1 MTHGQRIC
9 SVAAIVCCV
18 TQSLAC
24 PAARAVEPKQVM
36 LLHSFGKDFKPWSE
50 YARTIRMELNQ
61 QSPWPLDIIEH
72 SLVTARSPDEDPEVP
87 FVEYL
92 RALSAKR
99 SPDIIVSIGAP
110 AAAFVQRHRQQLFA
124 ATPMVFTAV
133 EQRRVQYSSLTAND
147 TVVAVR
153 INYLAAME
161 NILQVLPNT
170 KDVIVVVGTS
180 PIEKFWKEAIAKEV
194 EPLANRIKFYGQIIC
209 HLKRC

>member
-1 MTHGQRIC
+1 
-9 SVAAIVCCV
+9 
-18 TQSLAC
+18 
-24 PAARAVEPKQVM
+24 M

-61 QSPWPLDIIEH
+61 KSPWPLDITEH

-133 EQRRVQYSSLTAND
+133 EQRRVQYSSLTGE
-147 TVVAVR
+147 R
-153 INYLAAME
+153 HRRRS
-161 NILQVLPNT
+161 
-170 KDVIVVVGTS
+170 KDQLFG
-180 PIEKFWKEAIAKEV
+180 
-194 EPLANRIKFYGQIIC
+194 C
-209 HLKRC
+209 HGEHPASFAEHQRGDRGGWDFSD